1 MLFSDLPNQGR
12 PNLFRDICE
21 NFIRTLREK
30 PAEVN
35 TYVPFK
41 IHIIPENE
49 K

>member
-1 MLFSDLPNQGR
+1 MNKNS
-12 PNLFRDICE
+12 IA
-21 NFIRTLREK
+21 IRSLREK